1 MKPLFNYP
9 LCILSLLAT
18 QAFAQDQTVNVQVR
32 QLSASLMAGTCD
44 ALYRVS
50 EVPIGNGHEAAKTD
64 ASNLDLH
71 RCQYIRESVDCIGD
85 NSCPSY
91 EQWTQDNVEVS
102 PELTRDAFLIALKKR
117 ERALNSEGK

>member
-1 MKPLFNYP
+1 MKSFFSYP

-18 QAFAQDQTVNVQVR
+18 QAFAQDQAANVQVR
-32 QLSASLMAGTCD
+32 QLSASLIAGTCD

-50 EVPIGNGHEAAKTD
+50 ELPTGNDHDAAKTD

-71 RCQYIRESVDCIGD
+71 RCQYIRESVDCMGD

-91 EQWTQDNVEVS
+91 EQWTQDNVEIS
-102 PELTRDAFLIALKKR
+102 PELPRDAFLIALKKR
-117 ERALNSEGK
+117 ETTLNSGGK